1 MIDTK
6 IILGNIEEL
15 SKGLNKNVF
24 IEQARS
30 SFKDGINAFDMS
42 DEEKAKI
49 LAQYEANL
57 SIGVV
62 NNIIAKSYDL
72 VELNLRVDL
81 LSKQIS
87 TENINQDIKSQQE
100 IAERIKNGNIL
111 YAYTYYQDTDAEVT
125 AGTKRAGDIKTKTL
139 STAGIGKSIYELEMD
154 KLLQEI
160 TENKEKWDKQKVI
173 VDNQVEMS
181 NIDRQFKHTLVSK
194 DVAIKEKQLSQMA
207 SDIAFNEAKKIIM
220 ELTRKD
226 NIRMK
231 SAEMFAEFLKYLSAA
246 NVIPAGQDFE
256 NIRNL
261 IIAIQQG
268 LTNENAV
275 ALIASPSGAQYTKPV

>member
-1 MIDTK
+1 MVDIKEITK
-6 IILGNIEEL
+6 NINTL
-15 SKGLNKNVF
+15 SEDINKNVF
-24 IEQARS
+24 VEQARK
-30 SFKDGINAFDMS
+30 SFKEGIDTYDMS
-42 DEEKAKI
+42 DEERAKF

-62 NNIIAKSYDL
+62 NSIISKAFDL
-72 VELNLRVDL
+72 VELNLRVEL
-81 LSKQIS
+81 LNKQIS

-111 YAYTYYQDTDAEVT
+111 YVYTYYQDTDDEVI

-139 STAGIGKSIYELEMD
+139 NANGIGKSIYELEMD
-154 KLLQEI
+154 KLIQEL

-181 NIDRQFKHTLVSK
+181 NIDKQFKFTLVSK

-207 SDIAFNEAKKIIM
+207 ADISFNESKKIIM

-246 NVIPAGQDFE
+246 NVIPANQDFE
-256 NIRNL
+256 NIRSL

-268 LTNENAV
+268 LTSENAT
-275 ALIASPSGAQYTKPV
+275 ALIASPSGNQYVKP

>member
-1 MIDTK
+1 MIDIK
-6 IILGNIEEL
+6 IITENINTL
-15 SKGLNKNVF
+15 SEDLNKNVF
-24 IEQARS
+24 IEQARKS
-30 SFKDGINAFDMS
+30 YKDGIDTYDMS
-42 DEEKAKI
+42 DEERAKF

-62 NNIIAKSYDL
+62 NSIISKAFDL

-81 LSKQIS
+81 LNKQIS
-87 TENINQDIKSQQE
+87 TEGINQDIKNQQE

-111 YAYTYYQDTDAEVT
+111 YVYTYYQDTDDEVL
-125 AGTKRAGDIKTKTL
+125 AGTKRVGDIKTKILNTN
-139 STAGIGKSIYELEMD
+139 GIGKSIYELEMD

-160 TENKEKWDKQKVI
+160 KESTEKWDKQKII

-181 NIDRQFKHTLVSK
+181 NIDKQFKYTLVSK

-231 SAEMFAEFLKYLSAA
+231 SAEMFVEFTKYLSAA
-246 NVIPAGQDFE
+246 NVIPATQDFE
-256 NIRNL
+256 NIRSL

-268 LTNENAV
+268 LTNENAM
-275 ALIASPSGAQYTKPV
+275 ALIASPTVQQYTKLT

>member
-6 IILGNIEEL
+6 VILQNIDDL
-15 SKGLNKNVF
+15 SKGLNTNVF

-62 NNIIAKSYDL
+62 NNIITKSYDL

-81 LSKQIS
+81 LNKQIN
-87 TENINQDIKSQQE
+87 TENINQDIKAQQE

-111 YAYTYYQDTDAEVT
+111 YVYTYYQDTDAEVI
-125 AGTKRAGDIKTKTL
+125 AGTKKTGDIKTKTL
-139 STAGIGKSIYELEMD
+139 NANGIGKSIYELEMD

-160 TENKEKWDKQKVI
+160 LENKEKWDKQKII

-181 NIDRQFKHTLVSK
+181 NIDRQFKYTLVSK

-231 SAEMFAEFLKYLSAA
+231 SGEMFAEFLKYLSAA
-246 NVIPAGQDFE
+246 NVIPAAQDFE

-268 LTNENAV
+268 LTNENAT
-275 ALIASPSGAQYTKPV
+275 ALIASPVGDQYKKPV